1 MKQMIEVIPIEN
13 LEKFCEAIKDDEY
26 RALYLLVLF
35 CGVGWKQIARL
46 RWESIDYA
54 SQEITVD
61 KGCEAEYKIVV
72 GEDVLLALQDRQEFA
87 KNAGIN
93 GPMAKY
99 VFTNEKHDDFVEF
112 NYVKKHLAEI
122 AEKIRR
128 FDINMKS
135 LRRAFCVYYLVFNE
149 LNVRLLSKV
158 IHEDL
163 QEIIKSYVEGS
174 TLFQADSVKRIQA
187 YKDNNIIKQ
196 ITSVQLPDPDDIIY

>member
-1 MKQMIEVIPIEN
+1 MKQMIEVIPIES
-13 LEKFCEAIKDDEY
+13 LEKFCEAIQDDEY

-87 KNAGIN
+87 KEAKIN
-93 GPMAKY
+93 GPISKY
-99 VFTNEKHDDFVEF
+99 VFTNKKHDDFVDF

-135 LRRAFCVYYLVFNE
+135 LRRAFSVYYLVFNE
-149 LNVRLLSKV
+149 LNIRLLSKV
-158 IHEDL
+158 MHEDR
-163 QEIIKSYVEGS
+163 QQIIKAYVEGA
-174 TLFQADSVKRIQA
+174 TLFQADSLKRIQA
-187 YKDNNIIKQ
+187 YKDSNIIKQ
-196 ITSVQLPDPDDIIY
+196 ITSVQLPDPDDILY